1 MRMRGHLSRE
11 EIVGRS
17 DRDSGCWHVHLKST
31 EFTGVWCR
39 GVEVL
44 SNIEAM
50 ITSGDYDDEAVML
63 DGLFRDVLALFPWSL
78 EHQLRLSHK
87 SEAP

>member
-50 ITSGDYDDEAVML
+50 ITSGDYDDEAVL
-63 DGLFRDVLALFPWSL
+63 DRDVFPWSL

-87 SEAP
+87 LEAP